1 MQCSICLRALMFY
14 LKWMFLMNS
23 RATPIHYTTGVHIFV
38 IRVYRSRLKILGT
51 RRLTWGKFHS
61 EDPQMVGA
69 TVKNSLVTATWRPVF
84 MHPCITPSITK
95 EKHFWSRNTLAPGGT
110 GNLLRFMEGTL
121 DISYC
126 IVKCR
131 LQGLRK
137 SWQLYFK
144 QLYRCITK
152 FV

>member
-1 MQCSICLRALMFY
+1 MQCSICLRALVFS
-14 LKWMFLMNS
+14 LKWMLLKNS
-23 RATPIHYTTGVHIFV
+23 CVTPIHYTRGAHIFQ
-38 IRVYRSRLKILGT
+38 IRVYRSRLKILGA

-61 EDPQMVGA
+61 EDPQIVGA
-69 TVKNSLVTATWRPVF
+69 TVKNLFVTASWSPVF
-84 MHPCITPSITK
+84 MHPCITPSIIQ
-95 EKHFWSRNTLAPGGT
+95 EKQFWSRNTLAPGGM
-110 GNLLRFMEGTL
+110 GRLLKFMKGTW

-126 IVKCR
+126 FVKCW